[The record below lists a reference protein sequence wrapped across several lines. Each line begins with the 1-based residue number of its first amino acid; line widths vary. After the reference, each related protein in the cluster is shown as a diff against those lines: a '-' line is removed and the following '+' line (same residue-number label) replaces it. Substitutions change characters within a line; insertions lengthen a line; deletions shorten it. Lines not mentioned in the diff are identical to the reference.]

1 MATEADWEDV
11 PGAVVPQGQG
21 QGEFRPIVPK
31 PSIYASAEEWAK
43 YRAAQTAGEA
53 EPSTPP
59 GPRRMFA
66 PGSTPGQ
73 VVMGLL
79 EAPVTM
85 ATGAASTVAGGLAGG
100 ARMGYELAMG
110 RGMPT
115 AVERGAQTVQSIQQ
129 AGTYQPRTA
138 VGAAIPRIVGAPMEA
153 ATAAGRAVGEAVSG
167 PAGGELGAAVPEM
180 AATVVGGAGALRSQ
194 RPLPG
199 PPTMTQP
206 AQAMKNAQAAGFRAL
221 PTDARP
227 SAVNVAVESVAKQ
240 APLVKRLAAFNE
252 ERAGQ
257 LTRQEIGLSPTG
269 RLDETAIRGV
279 RNTAGNVYD
288 QVRAVPGSIDVP
300 RTNPNWMQEVMDL
313 DTKFRSMKN
322 QMPAMYRNSGL
333 ERLRGSMGRVRDI
346 TPGEIVDI
354 VRNLRDQAT
363 ATLKRTDAPVDQIDA
378 AYAFKDAANMF
389 ENLLEQYL
397 QQTNRTGLMTRF
409 RDARTTL
416 AKTHVIE
423 EATDLVTGKVDPQA
437 LRRALSKGEPLT
449 GNLRIIAEAASA
461 LPSVMRKTES
471 MVTPEGMV
479 LSDWAMGAGIPAAIF
494 SGQPGIAAGLAA
506 GAASRPV
513 VRGMAASQGYQR
525 RFAQPPM
532 QVPRP
537 PASAAAP
544 GAAVM
549 GVAAQPERQ
558 PFLMSEE
565 EQ

>member
-1 MATEADWEDV
+1 MAADSEWEEI
-11 PGAVVPQGQG
+11 PGVVVRPEQDG
-21 QGEFRPIVPK
+21 FRPIVPK
-31 PSIYASAEEWAK
+31 PSIYAGAEEWAK
-43 YRAAQTAGEA
+43 YRSAQASGEA
-53 EPSTPP
+53 APSMPP
-59 GPRRMFA
+59 APRRTFA
-66 PGSTPGQ
+66 PGSSPAQ

-110 RGMPT
+110 RDMPT
-115 AVERGAQTVQSIQQ
+115 ALERGAQTVQSIQQ

-138 VGAAIPRIVGAPMEA
+138 VGAAIPRVLGAPMEA
-153 ATAAGRAVGEAVSG
+153 AAAAGRAVGEAAGG

-194 RPLPG
+194 RPLAG
-199 PPTMTQP
+199 PPTLSQP
-206 AQAMKNAQAAGFRAL
+206 EQAIANAQRAGFRAL
-221 PTDARP
+221 PTDVRTGAI
-227 SAVNVAVESVAKQ
+227 NVAVESVAKQ

-257 LTRQEIGLSPTG
+257 LVRQELGLSPTG
-269 RLDETAIRGV
+269 RLDQTALTGL
-279 RNTAGNVYD
+279 RNRAGSVYD
-288 QVRAVPGSIDVP
+288 QVRAVPGSINVQ
-300 RTNPNWMQEVMDL
+300 RTNPTWTQQVQDL
-313 DTKFRSMKN
+313 DMKFRSMKN
-322 QMPAMYRNSGL
+322 QMPDMYRNSGL
-333 ERLRGSMGRVRDI
+333 ERLRGSMGRVSNI

-354 VRNLRDQAT
+354 VRNLRDQAS
-363 ATLKRTDAPVDQIDA
+363 ATLKRTDAPAEQVDA
-378 AYAFKDAANMF
+378 AFAFKQAANMF
-389 ENLLEQYL
+389 EDLLEQHL

-409 RDARTTL
+409 RDARQTL
-416 AKTHVIE
+416 AKTHTVE

-449 GNLRIIAEAASA
+449 GNLRTVAEAAAA
-461 LPSVMRKTES
+461 LPSVMRKTET

-494 SGQPGIAAGLAA
+494 TGQPGIAAGLAA

-513 VRGMAASQGYQR
+513 VRSIAASEAYQR
-525 RFAQPPM
+525 RLAQPRG
-532 QVPRP
+532 QVPRAP
-537 PASAAAP
+537 VSAAAP

-565 EQ
+565 EE